1 MWGITWTAHETK
13 APVTKVTLYLSKN
26 GGKSWK
32 LIGSETGDPESHT
45 WTLPELEKTKDRCK
59 VKVQLRDADRRIVGE
74 DVSDGVFTIN
84 AAP

>member
-1 MWGITWTAHETK
+1 VWGITWTAHETK

-32 LIGSETGDPESHT
+32 LIGSETGDSKSHLWTVPEI
-45 WTLPELEKTKDRCK
+45 KKVKDQCK
-59 VKVQLRDADRRIVGE
+59 LKVQLRDADRRIVGE

>member
-13 APVTKVTLYLSKN
+13 APVTKVNVYLSKN

-32 LIGSETGDPESHT
+32 LIGSETDDPGSHV
-45 WTLPELEKTKDRCK
+45 WTLSMLGKIKDQCK
-59 VKVQLRDADRRIVGE
+59 VKVQLRDVNRRVVGE

-84 AAP
+84 LAP